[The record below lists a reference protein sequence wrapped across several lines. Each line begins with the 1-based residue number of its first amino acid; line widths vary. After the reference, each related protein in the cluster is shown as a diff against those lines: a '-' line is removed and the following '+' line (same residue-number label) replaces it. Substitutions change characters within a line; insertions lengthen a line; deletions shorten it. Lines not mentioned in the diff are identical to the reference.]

1 MIHIKEKMRANAL
14 TNAATAKRCG
24 HTCFL
29 GSEDGDMVAVL
40 PTLKNFFM
48 EYQHK
53 HKNAVAVIER
63 FAGHRIDTEHDT
75 FFVQSKITIAFDY
88 ALDLPVGIME
98 VLTDDKGKT
107 VYSVT
112 SDTIENERYKP
123 HNPKYRVKESRDFK
137 TAVKTARQHLKA
149 FDFTQVMR
157 DTLYVCTSARD
168 SIAQGGYNAISQ
180 ALRFNTSELMQE
192 IRAMVVS
199 GYTPKTEAFA
209 NAATFVREKGDE
221 MERVKNYR
229 PQQVFVWLQP
239 HCAVYQYMGNPEAHT
254 AHTVDELPEEVR
266 NKIAVLNIGEKNS
279 PIIDVGVKV
288 DDTKYWVFMS

>member
-1 MIHIKEKMRANAL
+1 MIHIKEKIRGNVLANF
-14 TNAATAKRCG
+14 TTAKRCG

-40 PTLKNFFM
+40 PSLKNFFM

-63 FAGHRIDTEHDT
+63 FAGHRINTEHDT
-75 FFVQSKITIAFDY
+75 FFAQNKVTIAFDY

-98 VLTDDKGKT
+98 VFGDDQGKT

-112 SDTIENERYKP
+112 SDTIENERYRV

-149 FDFTQVMR
+149 FNFTKVME
-157 DTLYVCTSARD
+157 DSKFACTSARD
-168 SIAQGGYNAISQ
+168 AIAQGGYNAISQ
-180 ALRFNTSELMQE
+180 ALRFNTGDLMQE
-192 IRAMVVS
+192 IRAMVIS
-199 GYTPKTEAFA
+199 GYTPKTTAFA
-209 NAATFVREKGDE
+209 NAATFVKEKGDE

-229 PQQVFVWLQP
+229 PQTVFVWLQP
-239 HCAVYQYMGNPEAHT
+239 HCAVYQYSGNAEAHT
-254 AHTVDELPEEVR
+254 AHTVDELPEEIR

>member
-1 MIHIKEKMRANAL
+1 MIHIKEKIRGNVLANL
-14 TNAATAKRCG
+14 TTAKRCG

-63 FAGHRIDTEHDT
+63 VAGHRIDTEHDT
-75 FFVQSKITIAFDY
+75 FFAQNKVTIAFDY
-88 ALDLPVGIME
+88 ALDLPVGIMQ
-98 VLTDDKGKT
+98 VFGDDQGKT

-112 SDTIENERYKP
+112 SDTIQNERYKV

-149 FDFTQVMR
+149 FDFTQVMK
-157 DTLYVCTSARD
+157 DSMFACTNARD
-168 SIAQGGYNAISQ
+168 VIAQGGYNAISQ
-180 ALRFNTSELMQE
+180 ALKFNTSELMQE
-192 IRAMVVS
+192 IRAMVIS
-199 GYTPKTEAFA
+199 GYTPKTAAFA

-239 HCAVYQYMGNPEAHT
+239 HCAVYQYSGNAEAHT

>member
-1 MIHIKEKMRANAL
+1 MIHIKEKIRGNVLANL
-14 TNAATAKRCG
+14 TTAKRCG

-40 PTLKNFFM
+40 PSLKNFFM

-75 FFVQSKITIAFDY
+75 FFAQNKVTIAFDY
-88 ALDLPVGIME
+88 ALDLPVGIMQ
-98 VLTDDKGKT
+98 VFGDDQGKT

-112 SDTIENERYKP
+112 SDTIQNERYKV

-149 FDFTQVMR
+149 FDFTRVME
-157 DTLYVCTSARD
+157 DSKFACTNARD
-168 SIAQGGYNAISQ
+168 VIAQGGYNAISQ
-180 ALRFNTSELMQE
+180 AMRFNTGDLMQE
-192 IRAMVVS
+192 IRAMVIS
-199 GYTPKTEAFA
+199 GYTPKTAAFA
-209 NAATFVREKGDE
+209 NAATFVKEKGDE

-229 PQQVFVWLQP
+229 PQTVFVWLQP
-239 HCAVYQYMGNPEAHT
+239 HCAVYQYSGNAEAHT

-266 NKIAVLNIGEKNS
+266 NKIAVLNIGERNS